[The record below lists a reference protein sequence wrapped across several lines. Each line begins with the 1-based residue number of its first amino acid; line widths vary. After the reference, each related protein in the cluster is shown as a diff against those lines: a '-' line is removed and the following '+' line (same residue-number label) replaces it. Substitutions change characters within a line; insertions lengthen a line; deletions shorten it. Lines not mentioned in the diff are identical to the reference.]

1 MSTIL
6 NGVNSATVLGSMA
19 GLTPQQRME
28 ALAKAQAAQSGKAEE
43 TGKAGESMFGSI
55 FNSLIQNVKD
65 TDAEFTQTQYL
76 LATGQLDNPAQLGI
90 AAYKAEISV
99 SLLLQL
105 RDRALTAYNEL
116 RNMNI

>member
-6 NGVNSATVLGSMA
+6 NGVNSATVLGSMT
-19 GLTPQQRME
+19 GLTPAQRAE
-28 ALAKAQAAQSGKAEE
+28 ALAKAQAAQSGKVEE

-116 RNMNI
+116 RNMNV